1 MLEFQPQGL
10 GLASGACVGEI
21 PTNID
26 QSSNRC
32 NSGSRWAIEDPKKG
46 KSSEFDAEDDDHTKS
61 GLDVK
66 LWSHEGFK
74 VCIWKCP
81 TKLGE
86 NLKKGSSQIKLA
98 RVKLKGLV
106 TLEAGCL
113 NPFRYPTHD
122 FK

>member
-1 MLEFQPQGL
+1 M
-10 GLASGACVGEI
+10 S
-21 PTNID
+21 NI
-26 QSSNRC
+26 
-32 NSGSRWAIEDPKKG
+32 GSKKKK

-66 LWSHEGFK
+66 LCSHEGIK

-98 RVKLKGLV
+98 HMKLKGLV
-106 TLEAGCL
+106 SLEAGYL

-122 FK
+122 FKSFLGRGECSSVRHRVDV